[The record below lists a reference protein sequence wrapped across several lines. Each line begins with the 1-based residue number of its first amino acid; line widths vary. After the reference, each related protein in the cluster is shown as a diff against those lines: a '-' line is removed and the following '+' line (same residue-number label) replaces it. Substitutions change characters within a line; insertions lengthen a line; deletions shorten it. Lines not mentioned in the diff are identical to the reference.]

1 VDKENL
7 YEVEF
12 ISGNL
17 FGPFV
22 ISGENPEQLRIEV
35 ESRLTHDERLGQP
48 YDMSSLAI
56 NIYGVNE
63 DAAIGR
69 IVRPDSAEEYTAAV
83 VEEYKANLA
92 LTPKSLLQQLQSY
105 LADA

>member
-1 VDKENL
+1 MDKANL

-12 ISGNL
+12 IGGNL

-22 ISGENPEQLRIEV
+22 ISGENPEQLRMEV
-35 ESRLTHDERLGQP
+35 ESRLTHEERLGQP

-69 IVRPDSAEEYTAAV
+69 IVRPDSAEEYTAAI
-83 VEEYKANLA
+83 VEEYRANLA
-92 LTPKSLLQQLQSY
+92 KLPKNLLQQLQFDF
-105 LADA
+105 A